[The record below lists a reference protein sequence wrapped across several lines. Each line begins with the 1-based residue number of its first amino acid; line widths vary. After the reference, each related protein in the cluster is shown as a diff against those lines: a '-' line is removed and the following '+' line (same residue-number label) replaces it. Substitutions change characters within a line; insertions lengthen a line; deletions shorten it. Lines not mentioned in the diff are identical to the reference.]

1 MRFLNLFAAL
11 SLYGATALAFEGD
24 ELSEVQAQAIEALQ
38 AAEGNGTF
46 GKRDS
51 CTLFN
56 ARVRRDWNSLSGSE
70 KKAYTSAVNCLLT
83 KPSKLTDFAPGAR
96 SRYDDFVAV
105 HINQTL
111 SIHGTG
117 NFLTWHRYFTW
128 AYENALRQE
137 CGYNGYQPYWNWL
150 SYREDPSKSPM
161 FDGSETSMSGNGVF
175 KYHNGSTSGGG
186 VYIPSGEGGGCVTS
200 GPFAK
205 ERNTRLTIFSSMTVH
220 LGPVSPG
227 IDGLAVNPGGP
238 LAYNPRCLSRDISA
252 WTSQHWMTPENV
264 LNLTVGAAAENILTF
279 QNELQGRF
287 GDGFLGTHTSGH
299 FIVNGEA
306 SDLFSSTNDP
316 TFFLHHA
323 MVDRVYWLWQALH
336 LGEAFN
342 IAGTITILN
351 TPPSR
356 DARLD
361 DLVIQVPNAP
371 NRPISDLLNT
381 LGGSPFCYIYL

>member
-1 MRFLNLFAAL
+1 MRVFDVLAVLGLCAAP
-11 SLYGATALAFEGD
+11 ALAFEGD
-24 ELSEVQAQAIEALQ
+24 ELSDVQAQAIEALR
-38 AAEGNGTF
+38 AAESSESLQRRG
-46 GKRDS
+46 S
-51 CTLFN
+51 CNLFN

-83 KPSKLTDFAPGAR
+83 KPSKLEADFAPGAR
-96 SRYDDFVAV
+96 NRYDDFVAV

-128 AYENALRQE
+128 AYENALREE

-150 SYREDPSKSPM
+150 AYRDDPSKSPM
-161 FDGSETSMSGNGVF
+161 FDGSETSMGGNGAF
-175 KYHNGSTSGGG
+175 KTHNGSISAG
-186 VYIPSGEGGGCVTS
+186 VWIPSGNGGGCVTK
-200 GPFAK
+200 GPFA
-205 ERNTRLTIFSSMTVH
+205 NMTVH
-220 LGPVSPG
+220 LGPVGPG
-227 IDGLAVNPGGP
+227 IDGLPVNPGGP
-238 LAYNPRCLSRDISA
+238 FAYNPRCLSRDISA
-252 WTSQHWMTPENV
+252 WTSQQWMTPANV
-264 LNLTVGAAAENILTF
+264 LNLTVGDAAANIRTF
-279 QNELQGRF
+279 QDELQGRF

-299 FIVNGEA
+299 MIVNGEA

-336 LGEAFN
+336 LGEAYN
-342 IAGTITILN
+342 IAGTITISN
-351 TPPSR
+351 SPPSR

-361 DLVIQVPNAP
+361 DLVIQEPNAP

-381 LGGSPFCYIYL
+381 LGGEPFCYIYL

>member
-1 MRFLNLFAAL
+1 MRLFNLVSMVSCVAGAVFAV
-11 SLYGATALAFEGD
+11 EGD
-24 ELSEVQAQAIEALQ
+24 ELSEVQAQAIQALQ
-38 AAEGNGTF
+38 VAESDGTI
-46 GKRDS
+46 GKRS
-51 CTLFN
+51 GCSLFN
-56 ARVRRDWNSLSGSE
+56 ARVRKDWNSLSSIE
-70 KKAYTSAVNCLLT
+70 KKSYTTAVNCLLR
-83 KPSKLTDFAPGAR
+83 KPSKLEPGFAPGAR

-128 AYENALRQE
+128 AYENALREE
-137 CGYNGYQPYWNWL
+137 CGYQGYQPYWNWL
-150 SYREDPSKSPM
+150 AYRDDPSKAPM
-161 FDGSETSMSGNGVF
+161 FDGSDASMGGDGAF
-175 KYHNGSTSGGG
+175 RAHNGSTSGGG
-186 VYIPSGEGGGCVTS
+186 VWIPSGNGGGCVTK
-200 GPFAK
+200 GPFA
-205 ERNTRLTIFSSMTVH
+205 NMTVH

-227 IDGLAVNPGGP
+227 IDGLPANPGGP

-252 WTSQHWMTPENV
+252 WPSQQWMTPENV
-264 LNLTVGAAAENILTF
+264 LNLTVGAASANIRTF
-279 QNELQGRF
+279 QDELQGRF

-336 LGEAFN
+336 LNEAFN

-351 TPPSR
+351 SPPSR

-361 DLVIQVPNAP
+361 DLVIQEPNAP

-381 LGGSPFCYIYL
+381 LDGPFCYIYL

>member
-1 MRFLNLFAAL
+1 MRILNLFAAL
-11 SLYGATALAFEGD
+11 SLYGATALASEGD

-38 AAEGNGTF
+38 AAEGDGTF

-150 SYREDPSKSPM
+150 SYREDPSKAPM
-161 FDGSETSMSGNGVF
+161 FDGSETSMSDNGAF

-200 GPFAK
+200 GPFA
-205 ERNTRLTIFSSMTVH
+205 NMTVH

-361 DLVIQVPNAP
+361 DLVIQEPNAP

-381 LGGSPFCYIYL
+381 LGGNPFCYIYL